1 MAFKSYARLLAVSSI
16 GVVALVSHP
25 THAQATDPGT
35 PVAPRTPDAGQG
47 DASVP
52 GAAQGIPS
60 ADPNA
65 ANPQVVDDGGDI
77 VVTGF
82 RQSLQN
88 AQNIKR
94 NASEI
99 VDSIVAEDIG
109 KLPDNNLAEALQRVP
124 GVQITRNHGEGSG
137 IAIRGLTQVK
147 TLVNGREAFSDNSR
161 DLSLENIPAEVLA
174 GIDVYKNP
182 SATLVEG
189 GLGGVINLKTR
200 RPFDFNGFQAS
211 LSGRMNYYDFVGR
224 GKLQFSGLIS
234 NRFDTGLGE
243 IGILVGA
250 AYIKSAGRLD
260 NQGAEP
266 FNDRYNI
273 VDFNNNGVFV
283 GRTGPANGVVT
294 PGQGPLDPGDR
305 VLSPNG
311 GGDTL
316 EITDRT
322 RTVYNGALQWKPSSR
337 VSLFVEGLYNKYDYT
352 QDVNL
357 AYANRGP
364 LQAAPDAVFTF
375 HEGTNVVKSGSY
387 QNVEF
392 TTSANAFD
400 RKSSVW
406 QVAGGGSWDATDDF
420 KLSTD
425 VAYTKAKRVDDS
437 SSTRAGNNG
446 NTAGTRLDF
455 DTTGQQVSLALS
467 GFDFANVSRYRYLES
482 GASREQAKTD
492 GVAARLDGEYTIRDF
507 FVTSVAIGGRY
518 TTRTVERMQGTR
530 NHFPVAP
537 AGSPAITFPATIFP
551 QGLAPIANSSNFFR
565 TGDVPNPI
573 ALAYAMPFDI
583 QRDQARLCRVFG
595 DAICAVSF
603 NPANTYS
610 QDESTYA
617 VYGQVNLDFDALG
630 LPIDGNI
637 GARYLRTSLSTVGV
651 IQRPDGTTTPI
662 DQDAEYKNFLPSA
675 NLRFKIT
682 PDLFLRLAAAKQ
694 LTRPAFTN
702 LSPTLNISSLAANQI
717 LSINAGNP
725 DLKPLRSTSYDASLE
740 YYYSRSGYVYLSGFL
755 KKVNGFIQNTV
766 TREAVSLPDFPTVTQ
781 ADINRPQNG
790 DNGTIKGFEVGTQTF
805 LDFLPAPFDGFGI
818 QANYTYVASKAPS
831 PIAGQTVPLQGLSKN
846 SYNLVGFYEKNGFR
860 VRAAYTWRDDYVET
874 TSGPGS
880 GSLPIFTKPFDQLD
894 ASIGYSIN
902 NHFDISVDASN
913 ILNSVNQTYFGETIR
928 PRFNN
933 IFDRRIGLVVRI
945 KS

>member
-1 MAFKSYARLLAVSSI
+1 MKSQMRKMRLLV
-16 GVVALVSHP
+16 GTGFVVATMS
-25 THAQATDPGT
+25 
-35 PVAPRTPDAGQG
+35 
-47 DASVP
+47 
-52 GAAQGIPS
+52 GAAYAQTAVPPAKPVGPAPTTTPSTPS
-60 ADPNA
+60 ANA
-65 ANPQVVDDGGDI
+65 PAGLDQTAPNPQVVDETGDI

-88 AQNIKR
+88 AQNTKR

-137 IAIRGLTQVK
+137 IAIRGLTQVR

-182 SATLVEG
+182 SSTLVEG
-189 GLGGVINLKTR
+189 GLGGVVNLKTR
-200 RPFDFNGFQAS
+200 RPFDFKGFQAS
-211 LSGRMNYYDFVGR
+211 VSGRMNYYDFIGR
-224 GKLQFSGLIS
+224 GKPQVSGLIS
-234 NRFDTGLGE
+234 NRFSTGIGE
-243 IGILVGA
+243 IGILLGA
-250 AYIKSAGRLD
+250 AYIRSAGRFD

-273 VDFNNNGVFV
+273 VDFNKNGIFV

-322 RTVYNGALQWKPSSR
+322 RIVYNGALQWKASDRLSF
-337 VSLFVEGLYNKYDYT
+337 FVEGFYNKYDYT

-364 LQAAPDAVFTF
+364 LQAADDATFVFQD
-375 HEGTNVVKSGSY
+375 GTNVVKSGSY
-387 QNVEF
+387 RNVEF
-392 TTSANAFD
+392 TSSANTFD
-400 RKSSVW
+400 RKSYVW
-406 QVAGGGSWDATDDF
+406 QIAGGGSWNATDFF

-425 VAYTKAKRVDDS
+425 IAYTKAQRVDNS
-437 SSTRAGNNG
+437 SGTRAGNNG
-446 NTAGTRLDF
+446 NTTGTRLDF
-455 DTTGQQVSLALS
+455 DTSGDQVSLALS
-467 GFDFANVSRYRYLES
+467 GFDFGDVSKYRYLES
-482 GASREQAKTD
+482 SASREQATTD
-492 GVAARLDGEYTIRDF
+492 GFAGRLDGEYEIPDF
-507 FVTSVAIGGRY
+507 FVKSISVGGRY
-518 TTRTVERMQGTR
+518 TTRDVERMQGTR

-537 AGSPAITFPATIFP
+537 SGSPAITFPATIFP
-551 QGLAPIANSSNFFR
+551 QGLGPIANSSDFFR
-565 TGDVPNPI
+565 TGNVPNPI
-573 ALAYAMPFDI
+573 GVVYAVPTDI
-583 QRDQARLCRVFG
+583 QRNQALLCQVFG
-595 DAICAVSF
+595 DTVCAVSYA
-603 NPANTYS
+603 PANTYS
-610 QDESTYA
+610 QKEDTYA
-617 VYGQVNLDFDALG
+617 VYGQINLDLDVLG
-630 LPIDGNI
+630 VPVDGNI

-651 IQRPDGTTTPI
+651 IQRPNGSTSPI
-662 DQDAEYKNFLPSA
+662 DQDASYKNFLPSA

-682 PDLFLRLAAAKQ
+682 PELFLRFAAAKQ
-694 LTRPAFTN
+694 LTRPQFTN

-766 TREAVSLPDFPTVTQ
+766 TRETVSLPDFPTVTQ

-805 LDFLPAPFDGFGI
+805 LDFLPTPLDGFGI
-818 QANYTYVASKAPS
+818 QANYTFVDSKAPS
-831 PIAGQTVPLQGLSKN
+831 PIAGQSVPLQGLSKN
-846 SYNLVGFYEKNGFR
+846 SYNLVGFYEKGGFR
-860 VRAAYTWRDDYVET
+860 LRAAYTWRDDYVET
-874 TSGPGS
+874 TTGPGS
-880 GSLPIFTKPFDQLD
+880 GSLPIYVKPFDQLD

-902 NHFDISVDASN
+902 DHFDISFDASN
-913 ILNSVNQTYFGETIR
+913 ILNALNQTYFGEKIR

-933 IFDRRIGLVVRI
+933 IYDRRFGLVIRI